1 MERAGYGMS
10 IFGPDPDS
18 VYPNPNN
25 KSICFI
31 KNVVKNPHI
40 IAGDY
45 SYYEDPQNPEDFESR
60 VTYFDPSIGDKLI
73 IGKFCGIAQGVEFV
87 MNGLN
92 RRMGSVTAYP
102 FHLMGKDWEQFLP
115 SSADTS
121 QHKDTVIGNDV
132 MIHRNVTI
140 LPGVHIDDGA
150 IIMANSVVSTDIPPY
165 WVAGG
170 NPVRI
175 IRKRFDDDLIKHLLE
190 IQWWNWPA
198 EKIFKNLDLLSA

>member
-1 MERAGYGMS
+1 MRVV
-10 IFGPDPDS
+10 GPDPTS
-18 VYPNPNN
+18 IYPNPDS
-25 KSICFI
+25 KSVCFI

-40 IAGDY
+40 IVGDY
-45 SYYEDPQNPEDFESR
+45 TYYEDPDDAADFESH
-60 VTYFDPSIGDKLI
+60 VTYLDPQIGEKLI
-73 IGKFCGIAQGVEFV
+73 IGKFCGIAQGVEFM

-92 RRMGSVTAYP
+92 RRMSSVTVYP
-102 FHLMGKDWEQFLP
+102 FHRMGNGWEQIVPGSPPDPALNR
-115 SSADTS
+115 
-121 QHKDTVIGNDV
+121 DTVIGNDV
-132 MIHRNVTI
+132 MIHRNVII

-190 IQWWNWPA
+190 IQWWNWAA
-198 EKIFKNLDLLSA
+198 EKIFENLDLLCN

>member
-1 MERAGYGMS
+1 MG

-18 VYPNPNN
+18 IYPNPKM

-31 KNVVKNPHI
+31 KNVITNPRI
-40 IAGDY
+40 IAGAY
-45 SYYEDPQNPEDFESR
+45 TYYEDPHNPEDFESH
-60 VTYFDPSIGDKLI
+60 VMYFDPFIEDKLI
-73 IGKFCGIAQGVEFV
+73 IGKFCGIAQGVEFL

-102 FHLMGKDWEQFLP
+102 FHLMGGGWEKIAP
-115 SSADTS
+115 AGADTPP
-121 QHKDTVIGNDV
+121 HRDTIIGNDV
-132 MIHRNVTI
+132 MIHRNVTV

-170 NPVRI
+170 NPIRI
-175 IRKRFDDDLIKHLLE
+175 IRKRFDDDLIKHLLD
-190 IQWWNWPA
+190 IQWWNWSA
-198 EKIFKNLDLLSA
+198 EKIFDNLDLLST

>member
-1 MERAGYGMS
+1 MSRA
-10 IFGPDPDS
+10 GPDPNS
-18 VYPNPNN
+18 IYPNPSI
-25 KSICFI
+25 KSICYI
-31 KNVVKNPHI
+31 KNVVKNPQI
-40 IAGDY
+40 IIGDY
-45 SYYEDPQNPEDFESR
+45 TYYEDPHNPEDFESH
-60 VTYFDPSIGDKLI
+60 VVYLDPLIGDKLI

-92 RRMGSVTAYP
+92 RRMSSVTAYP
-102 FHLMGKDWEQFLP
+102 FYSMGNGWEKISP
-115 SSADTS
+115 TSSETALN
-121 QHKDTVIGNDV
+121 KDTIIGNDV
-132 MIHRNVTI
+132 MIQRNVTI
-140 LPGVHIDDGA
+140 QPGVHIDDGA

-198 EKIFKNLDLLSA
+198 EKIFENLDLLSN